1 LSETGKST
9 ELLCIGNVIVDFFA
23 PGDRDFARRHGIDEA
38 VQHLDHGALAA
49 ALGELP
55 DKFRCSGGGAANVA
69 KIAGLLGMGVRFM
82 GAAGRAVPPGRGSAA
97 GNMVASNLA
106 ANSLDE
112 QGRFFE
118 AELSAAGVR
127 TRLFPRNAPT
137 GCCLIL
143 KLGDGK
149 PGGAAGEGETRI
161 AAAPSAAL
169 KLGRQDIRE
178 EDIRRAGLVV
188 IDGYLM
194 ERQEL
199 VRQVLDMA
207 NRNGTAVA
215 LDLGS
220 SAIARARA
228 HEIVTYSRIYPL
240 ILFMNEDESA
250 AFYGTLSRRETGGG
264 GSAGESEYFTEDM
277 YRFFLGLTVNEI
289 FPIVVVKR
297 GKWGA
302 MVFAGGN
309 ILKSRAFAV
318 RPRDSTG
325 AGDAFCAAFVSA
337 WLRGMPLSKCAD
349 LGNKTARLI
358 LEAPGTQI
366 EQKKLKGLRK
376 ILERQRN
383 QLN

>member
-1 LSETGKST
+1 LSEIEKPV

-23 PGDRDFARRHGIDEA
+23 WGDRDFARRHGIDGS
-38 VQHLDHGALAA
+38 VQHLEHGALAA
-49 ALGELP
+49 ALRELP

-69 KIAGLLGMGVRFM
+69 KIAGLLGMEVRFM
-82 GAAGRAVPPGRGSAA
+82 GAAGKAAVPPAGDPAA
-97 GNMVASNLA
+97 RSDKG
-106 ANSLDE
+106 LDE

-118 AELSAAGVR
+118 AELSAAGVK

-143 KLGDGK
+143 KLRDGK
-149 PGGAAGEGETRI
+149 AGEAADEGETRI
-161 AAAPSAAL
+161 AAAPSASL
-169 KLGRQDIRE
+169 KLGKQDIRE
-178 EDIRRAGLVV
+178 DDIRRAGLVV

-199 VRQVLDMA
+199 VRQILDMA

-250 AFYGTLSRRETGGG
+250 AFYKTLSSQEI
-264 GSAGESEYFTEDM
+264 GEIGEDSFPDESGYFTEDM

-349 LGNKTARLI
+349 LGNKTARLV
-358 LEAPGTQI
+358 LEAPGAQI

-376 ILERQRN
+376 ILAR
-383 QLN
+383 